1 MSNRLTR
8 PIAVLMAI
16 SMLAFGVG
24 RTAQARTAAHP
35 GRALTHVTLQ
45 LKWVPQAQ
53 FGGYYVA
60 LDKGF
65 YRQAGLDVTI
75 KAGGPQIAPETV
87 VDAGGADFGIDW
99 LSALLA
105 ARDKGVPIVNIAQ
118 IYQATGMRLITFK
131 SSGITDVRQFRG
143 HKIGVWPSGN
153 EYQFYALMN
162 KLGYTPAR
170 KFVTVVGQTFTMDQ
184 FLGHQI
190 DVAHAMTYNELGVV
204 LEHGVPMS
212 RLRVFDYNKLGII
225 VLEDGIFAKQGWL
238 ASHRQIAVKF
248 LRASIRGWQYAVAHP
263 DQAGRISF
271 SHAQPGSTTQAHQ
284 IYMAR
289 NVAQLIK
296 YGPGAMHTIGY
307 MSPSAF
313 QTTWS
318 ILLQQHI
325 ISKRPTFAYNQS
337 YWRAAGG
344 H

>member
-1 MSNRLTR
+1 MSNRWTR
-8 PIAVLMAI
+8 RMAI
-16 SMLAFGVG
+16 LLAISILAFGVG

-35 GRALTHVTLQ
+35 QRALTHITLQ

-75 KAGGPQIAPETV
+75 KAGGPSIAPEQV

-99 LSALLA
+99 MSALLA
-105 ARDKGVPIVNIAQ
+105 ARDKGVNLVNVAQ

-131 SSGITDVRQFRG
+131 SSGITNVRQFRG
-143 HKIGVWPSGN
+143 KKIGVWPSGN

-162 KLGYTPAR
+162 KIGYTPVR
-170 KFVTVVGQTFTMDQ
+170 KYLTVVGQTFTMDQ
-184 FLGHQI
+184 FLQHQI

-212 RLRVFDYNKLGII
+212 RLRIFDYNKLGII
-225 VLEDGIFAKQGWL
+225 VLEDGIFSKPAWL
-238 ASHRQIAVKF
+238 SSHRQAAVAF
-248 LRASIRGWQYAVAHP
+248 LRASIRGWQFAVAHP
-263 DQAGRISF
+263 DVAGRLSYN
-271 SHAQPGSTTQAHQ
+271 HAQPGTTTLAHQ

-289 NVAQLIK
+289 NVAKLIN
-296 YGPGAMHTIGY
+296 YGPGKSHTIGY
-307 MSPSAF
+307 MSPAAF
-313 QTTWS
+313 HTTWS
-318 ILLQQHI
+318 ILKQRGT
-325 ISKRPTFAYNQS
+325 ISKAPSGAYDQQ
-337 YWRAAGG
+337 YWKAAGG